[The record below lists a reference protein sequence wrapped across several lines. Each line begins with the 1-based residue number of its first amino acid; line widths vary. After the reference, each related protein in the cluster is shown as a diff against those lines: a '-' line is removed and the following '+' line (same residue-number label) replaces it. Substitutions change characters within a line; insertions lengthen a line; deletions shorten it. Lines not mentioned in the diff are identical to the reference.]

1 MYLEGFEESKL
12 VDTRLCLLVAGPRG
26 VGAVAGAGRVLFREA
41 MGDGLGAMG
50 TGVALVTGFL
60 GFDTA
65 APVFTIG
72 AD

>member
-1 MYLEGFEESKL
+1 M
-12 VDTRLCLLVAGPRG
+12 AGPRG

>member
-1 MYLEGFEESKL
+1 M
-12 VDTRLCLLVAGPRG
+12 
-26 VGAVAGAGRVLFREA
+26 AGAGRVLFREA